1 MGWRI
6 ALACRQPRPEPASLL
21 QTSTS
26 GRAFTAVEPQRYP
39 AIRTQAAEVSQDEV
53 PESTAGIAPYSCG
66 VISTPGYEVVHV
78 TLHGPLPYRDGFDLI
93 ERHLASE
100 DRPRTA
106 LCGIEL
112 RSPRPFSFEGFARFN
127 EG

>member
-53 PESTAGIAPYSCG
+53 PESTDCSKGTTTIKSSTSSSGLFSLFTAYGIRDTTDGTS
-66 VISTPGYEVVHV
+66 ST
-78 TLHGPLPYRDGFDLI
+78 I
-93 ERHLASE
+93 A
-100 DRPRTA
+100 
-106 LCGIEL
+106 
-112 RSPRPFSFEGFARFN
+112 FA
-127 EG
+127 E